1 MKIKTIF
8 TILLLLLLGSSSRA
22 CPVWLVG
29 YVKIVD
35 EKGKVLQDAKF
46 WFVYGVNDSSTKSK
60 RLFLSDEDSDTDRY
74 WIYERSGFYRSNVNP
89 FDSYYRIQCPGYTD
103 VVIGD
108 LNFNLKRA
116 FSVHILPTLYIVM
129 YPNRFIQKGSYF
141 IKLNQFYV
149 DEVTADKDSSV
160 VSLAEYSQVL
170 MNESTDLTYE
180 RVLKSAYLTYPN
192 PIKNEI
198 TVEVKDSLPQP
209 FKVIV
214 YDLLGKI
221 VFESEITE
229 QKQTFDLS
237 ELIAGSYYIRINNT
251 QGEMKHCMRFVKAE

>member
-1 MKIKTIF
+1 MKFKAFF
-8 TILLLLLLGSSSRA
+8 TILLLLLGSSSRA
-22 CPVWLVG
+22 CPITFVG

-35 EKGKVLQDAKF
+35 EKGKVLHDAKF
-46 WFVYGVNDSSTKSK
+46 WRVYSANDSFEISK
-60 RLFLSDEDSDTDRY
+60 RSYLNENNSDTDKY
-74 WIYERSGFYRSNVNP
+74 SIYVGGYPRRQIEP
-89 FDSYYRIQCPGYTD
+89 FDRYYRIQCPGYTD

-108 LNFNLKRA
+108 LNFDELENSDSYK
-116 FSVHILPTLYIVM
+116 FPTLYIVM
-129 YPNRFIQKGSYF
+129 YPNRFIQKGNYF
-141 IKLNQFYV
+141 IKLNQFYL

-192 PIKNEI
+192 PVINEI